1 MKRQSDSLTPKRKG
15 MAQEKTPNEKPKRTR
30 KPKAGSDALPVEQIT
45 ELMLVH
51 NKNDPKFGVQAVSE
65 IDKDG
70 KAKTVPADEKNE
82 NSFLKFDKNSSI
94 LENFIKN
101 FWSQLKE
108 PTHFRLL
115 RMTYHD
121 YKVNKQAIRDLSEGK
136 QTDAVKEF
144 LKRYEIRPRE
154 NKKEQ
159 SVNQKETTA
168 MADKET
174 QPQEPLQQSEVQQA
188 AQQQQQPQAQQAAQE
203 SQGPRYRYNENMVNW
218 EELEKVG
225 ISKASLEQQGLLDSM
240 LKGYKTNKLVPL
252 TIHLSGLLTAKLDA
266 RLSLIPQQDGQVGL
280 AIHGIRKE
288 PQLER
293 PYFGFNFNEE
303 DKKNLRET
311 GNMGRVAELNLRGSE
326 YTPCLISIDKSTN
339 ELVAV
344 RQEHV
349 YIPQE
354 VSGVKLTA
362 EEIRL
367 LKEGQPVKV
376 EGMTSKA
383 GKEFDATLQYSAER
397 RGLEFIFPKNQIFNE
412 RSIGGVPLSPTQIK
426 MLSEG
431 HTILVE
437 DMKFRNRNDTFSSF
451 VTIDKVTGRPNY
463 TRHNPETGEIYIPKE
478 ICNVQLTAED
488 RETLRKGQ
496 PVYLENMNGRN
507 GEEFSSFVKLDMNT
521 GRTMYSRTPNGFN
534 EQQAPRIPA
543 EVYGHVFTAQEKAN
557 LQDGKTL
564 LVEGLKNNGQTF
576 SSYLKVNPYSGQL
589 QYFQENPDIRR
600 DTSRRAAQ
608 TETAQGQQQEQKKGA
623 SQAV

>member
-1 MKRQSDSLTPKRKG
+1 
-15 MAQEKTPNEKPKRTR
+15 MAQEKTPNEKPKRIR

-70 KAKTVPADEKNE
+70 KAKTVPADEMNE

-115 RMTYHD
+115 RMTFHD
-121 YKVNKQAIRDLSEGK
+121 YKMNKQAIRDLSEGK

-144 LKRYEIRPRE
+144 LKRYEIRPKE
-154 NKKEQ
+154 NKKEKQ
-159 SVNQKETTA
+159 SVNQKGKTA

-174 QPQEPLQQSEVQQA
+174 KPQEPLQQSEVQQA
-188 AQQQQQPQAQQAAQE
+188 AQQQQQVQTQQAAQ
-203 SQGPRYRYNENMVNW
+203 QQPGPRYRYNENMINW
-218 EELEKVG
+218 EELDKVG
-225 ISKASLEQQGLLDSM
+225 ISKALLEQQGLLDSM

-252 TIHLSGLLTAKLDA
+252 TLNIPGVLTAKLDA

-326 YTPCLISIDKSTN
+326 YTPCLISIDKNTN

-354 VSGVKLTA
+354 VSGVRLTA

-367 LKEGQPVKV
+367 LREGQPVKV
-376 EGMTSKA
+376 EGMISKA

-412 RSIGGVPLSPTQIK
+412 RSIGGVQLTPTQIK

-437 DMKFRNRNDTFSSF
+437 DMKFKNRNDTFSSF

-488 RETLRKGQ
+488 KEALRKGQ
-496 PVYLENMNGRN
+496 PVYLENMIGRN

-521 GRTMYSRTPNGFN
+521 GRTMYARTPNGFS
-534 EQQAPRIPA
+534 EQQVPRIPA

-600 DTSRRAAQ
+600 DTSRRTAQ
-608 TETAQGQQQEQKKGA
+608 TETAQGKQQEQKKGA

>member
-1 MKRQSDSLTPKRKG
+1 
-15 MAQEKTPNEKPKRTR
+15 MAQEKTPNEKPKRIR

-70 KAKTVPADEKNE
+70 KAKTVPADEMNE

-115 RMTYHD
+115 RMTFHD
-121 YKVNKQAIRDLSEGK
+121 YKMNKQAIRDLSEGK

-144 LKRYEIRPRE
+144 LKRYEIRPKE
-154 NKKEQ
+154 NKKEKQ
-159 SVNQKETTA
+159 SVNQKGKTA

-174 QPQEPLQQSEVQQA
+174 KPQEPLQQSEVQQA
-188 AQQQQQPQAQQAAQE
+188 AQQQQQVQTQQAAQ
-203 SQGPRYRYNENMVNW
+203 QQPGPRYRYNENMINW
-218 EELEKVG
+218 EELDKVG
-225 ISKASLEQQGLLDSM
+225 ISKALLEQQGLLDSM

-252 TIHLSGLLTAKLDA
+252 TLNIPGVLTAKLDA

-326 YTPCLISIDKSTN
+326 YTPCLISIDKNTN

-354 VSGVKLTA
+354 VSGVRLTA

-367 LKEGQPVKV
+367 LREGQPVKV
-376 EGMTSKA
+376 EGMISKA

-412 RSIGGVPLSPTQIK
+412 RSIGGVQLTPTQIK

-437 DMKFRNRNDTFSSF
+437 DMKFKNRNDTFSSF

-488 RETLRKGQ
+488 KEALRKGQ
-496 PVYLENMNGRN
+496 PVYLENMIGRN

-521 GRTMYSRTPNGFN
+521 GRTMYARTPNGFS
-534 EQQAPRIPA
+534 EQQVPRIPA

-589 QYFQENPDIRR
+589 QYFQENPDIRG
-600 DTSRRAAQ
+600 DTSRRTAQ
-608 TETAQGQQQEQKKGA
+608 TETAQGKQQEQKKGA